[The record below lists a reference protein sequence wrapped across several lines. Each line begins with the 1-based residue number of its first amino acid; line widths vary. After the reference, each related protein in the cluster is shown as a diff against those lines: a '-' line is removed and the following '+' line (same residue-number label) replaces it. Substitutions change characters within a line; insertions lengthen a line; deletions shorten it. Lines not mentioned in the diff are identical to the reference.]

1 MASHNCHD
9 KVQPPKDHLLRPLPP
24 QNFHP
29 CHFPLFFLYSDQ
41 NTHECSDPQMSLPEL
56 SCMLGHLPGTVPT
69 SVFPQ
74 GSFQTTH
81 PSTMTSS
88 PQQTPARCLHALQS
102 YCSLDP
108 LLFYRLLVYED
119 SYLFLTPLYF
129 QYIAWGLACR
139 RHPVI
144 FLMPSNKKYIQ
155 VREINSWG
163 LCLVKVSPS
172 N

>member
-1 MASHNCHD
+1 MIKFSTSTSQGPLAQAPPASEFSSMSFSTFLS
-9 KVQPPKDHLLRPLPP
+9 LLW
-24 QNFHP
+24 
-29 CHFPLFFLYSDQ
+29 S
-41 NTHECSDPQMSLPEL
+41 NTHECSGPQMSLPEL
-56 SCMLGHLPGTVPT
+56 SCMLGHLPGKVPT

-74 GSFQTTH
+74 DSFQTTH
-81 PSTMTSS
+81 PSAMAGS
-88 PQQTPARCLHALQS
+88 PQQTPTQRLHALQP

-108 LLFYRLLVYED
+108 LLFYRFLVCED
-119 SYLFLTPLYF
+119 SYLFLTPLFF

-139 RHPVI
+139 RHPII
-144 FLMPSNKKYIQ
+144 FLMPSNRKYIQ